1 MIQRTTHAPYP
12 PGDGAPRRWR
22 RLASAAVVAT
32 VTAAGLVAG
41 TAAGASAQPQ
51 GHGGGG
57 HGSHQGTKPVDLDV
71 LFVGAHPDDESG
83 RLSTFGE
90 WGEKY
95 DAKVGVVTIT
105 RGEGGGNAV
114 GPEEGPAL
122 GLIREREERSAVG
135 TAGVDHVF
143 NLDKVDFYYSV
154 SAPLHQQA
162 WDVDDTLERLVR
174 VVRET
179 TPDVIVTMT
188 PAPTP
193 GNHGGHQEAARLA
206 AEAYA
211 VAGDPAE
218 FRSQITSEGLRP
230 FAPAKLFLNSA
241 RGSGPVGPTC
251 PTGFTP
257 TDPTDDVYGVWA
269 GERSS
274 ESGKTW
280 ALIEREA
287 QRKYASQGW
296 AGFPDPSTDPNQI
309 GCDYFTQVASR
320 VPFTRGDRAS
330 ATTSSATMLEGAILS
345 RKGGLPLG
353 TGLELTGDTT
363 DVVPGQSVTLQ
374 ARLTA
379 PRNRALAGA
388 TGTVALPDG
397 WDGTARVRF
406 GTVPAGRTVTRD
418 VTVTA
423 PDDAASGAR
432 ALVGLDVTAGGRD
445 GYTNQK
451 LRVLPD
457 VSGTQQ
463 LLPQVA
469 EFEEW
474 APEVGLPQLRGLV
487 APVLTLPSGGSRT
500 VGVDVTNH
508 SGATQSGTVTV
519 DLPDGF
525 AAAEDT
531 VAYEGLAP
539 GATQRVDFAVTN
551 TDDSLPT
558 SNEGGVGGDYAYT
571 ITTTSASGSSTAT
584 AALEL
589 VPTTQV
595 GETAAPTLDGT
606 VAEGE
611 YASTID
617 LSRRWEGDACTSPA
631 DCSATGYVTRSGDDL
646 YVAAVVTDDV
656 KSAVLAA
663 SDCKRHW
670 RVDSVE
676 VAIDPAGTSENTSTT
691 FKIGALPFTAEGQS
705 CAARDADHTQG
716 PIGAFPMTGEGGSDE
731 TTLDPGNVAP
741 GFAMASSVSTP
752 YTGYVVEMKIP
763 LSALPATVDPDRM
776 GFNMFVYDSDT
787 QDKAGQT
794 RIGWSTWGG
803 VQGDPYRWGRVELGG
818 GAPPAVE
825 STPPKLDFPA
835 LDSLESP
842 KSIEQAVRSGVGLSG
857 LPTLAPKR
865 TARVVRATASG
876 GTAVVTVD
884 VRTPG
889 TAHLFA
895 VTGDEQEVGSTEVA
909 LRRGRQQVRIPV
921 SATPSSVLLGFDP
934 DGATGTASSSV
945 QVR

>member
-1 MIQRTTHAPYP
+1 MIQRTKHTTKSTGAAP
-12 PGDGAPRRWR
+12 PRRWR
-22 RLASAAVVAT
+22 TLATASAAAALVG
-32 VTAAGLVAG
+32 AGLVTG
-41 TAAGASAQPQ
+41 PAAAAPSSGGNDARAASKKAEV
-51 GHGGGG
+51 
-57 HGSHQGTKPVDLDV
+57 TDLDV

-83 RLSTFGE
+83 RLSTFGQ
-90 WGEKY
+90 WGEQY
-95 DAKVGVVTIT
+95 GSRVGVVTIT

-122 GLIREREERSAVG
+122 GLIREREERAAVG
-135 TAGVDHVF
+135 TADVRDVF

-162 WDVDDTLERLVR
+162 WDAEDTLERLVR
-174 VVRET
+174 IVRET
-179 TPDVIVTMT
+179 RPDVVVTMT

-211 VAGDPAE
+211 VAGDPSR
-218 FRSQITSEGLRP
+218 FRSQITKEGLRP
-230 FAPAKLFLNSA
+230 YAPAKLFLNSA
-241 RGSGPVGPTC
+241 RGSGQPGSSC
-251 PTGFTP
+251 PRSFTP

-269 GERSS
+269 GARSAA
-274 ESGKTW
+274 SGKTW
-280 ALIEREA
+280 ALVEREA

-296 AGFPDPSTDPNQI
+296 AGFPDPSSDPEAI
-309 GCDYFTQVASR
+309 ACDYFTQVASR
-320 VPFTRGDRAS
+320 VPFARGDQSAAAAS
-330 ATTSSATMLEGAILS
+330 PGTMLQGAVLQA
-345 RKGGLPLG
+345 RDGLPLG
-353 TGLELTGDTT
+353 TGLELTAETV
-363 DVVPGQSVTLQ
+363 DVVPGESVTLK

-379 PRNRALAGA
+379 PKRSRLVRA
-388 TGTVALPDG
+388 TGTVTLPDG
-397 WDGTARVRF
+397 WRGTRSVAF
-406 GTVPAGRTVTRD
+406 GTVRRGKTVTRSIR
-418 VTVTA
+418 VTA
-423 PDDAASGAR
+423 PSDATPNAR
-432 ALVGLDVTAGGRD
+432 VLVGLDVRSGSRA

-451 LRVLPD
+451 LSVTPD

-474 APEVGLPQLRGLV
+474 APTVGLPQLRGLV
-487 APVLTLPSGGSRT
+487 APVLTLPSGGTRT

-508 SGATQSGTVTV
+508 SDTAQSGTVTV
-519 DLPDGF
+519 DLPEGF
-525 AAAEDT
+525 TAADDS
-531 VAYEGLAP
+531 VAYEALAP
-539 GATQRVDFAVTN
+539 GETRRLDLEVTN
-551 TDDSLPT
+551 TDDTLPT
-558 SNEGGVGGDYAYT
+558 SNEGGAGGDYAYT

-606 VAEGE
+606 VGDGE

-617 LSRRWEGDACTSPA
+617 LSRRWEGEACTSPA
-631 DCSATGYVTRSGDDL
+631 DCSATGHVTRSGDDL
-646 YVAAVVTDDV
+646 YVAAEVTDDV
-656 KSAVLAA
+656 QSAVLAA

-741 GFAMASSVSTP
+741 GFAMASSVTTP

-763 LSALPATVDPDRM
+763 LAALPATVDPERM

-818 GAPPAVE
+818 DAPPEVE

-842 KSIEQAVRSGVGLSG
+842 QSIEQAVRSGVGLSG
-857 LPTLAPKR
+857 LPTLAPR
-865 TARVVRATASG
+865 STARVVRATVRGS
-876 GTAVVTVD
+876 TAVVTVD
-884 VRTPG
+884 VYRRG

-895 VTGDEQEVGSTEVA
+895 VTGADVQEVGSAEVS
-909 LRRGRQQVRIPV
+909 LRPGRQQVRIPLTG
-921 SATPSSVLLGFDP
+921 APTSVLLGFDP
-934 DGATGTASSSV
+934 DGGTAGTASSSTT
-945 QVR
+945 VR